1 MTGRPAH
8 RVECTAPPARPSRE
22 DRRSHVGLLD
32 RFKETADGVVQ
43 GAKDKVSDA
52 TGVDVDQ
59 VIEGATSAVDAAD
72 GLVDAVDSAKQAK
85 DKLFG

>member
-1 MTGRPAH
+1 
-8 RVECTAPPARPSRE
+8 
-22 DRRSHVGLLD
+22 VGLLD
-32 RFKETADGVVQ
+32 KFKDKAEGVVQ
-43 GAKDKVSDA
+43 GAKDKVGDA

-59 VIEGATSAVDAAD
+59 VIEGASSAVDAAD